1 MVQWGLVGGVVTG
14 VLLALT
20 SPVLGA
26 LFTEDPEVRRLLVPV
41 LLVAALG
48 QPVAGVVFVLDGV
61 LIGAGDGA
69 YLARGGV
76 LTLLVYAPLVLVAA
90 GLALGLVA
98 VWVLFTGVFMGA
110 RLLVLVHRARGDAWL
125 VTGTR
130 TAVPAL
136 PEPA

>member
-1 MVQWGLVGGVVTG
+1 MKPLQSVAMGLVIIALSARFAGYDA
-14 VLLALT
+14 LAD
-20 SPVLGA
+20 PVGW
-26 LFTEDPEVRRLLVPV
+26 V
-41 LLVAALG
+41 LVALG
-48 QPVAGVVFVLDGV
+48 VARLPAE
-61 LIGAGDGA
+61 LSQ
-69 YLARGGV
+69 RG
-76 LTLLVYAPLVLVAA
+76 TLLVYAPLVLVAA